1 LAETALGEL
10 GSIGEDDR
18 IYQLKGYAQ
27 VYERAA
33 TLISGAQEI
42 LLFDLFPAPI
52 AALAP
57 LLMSAHGRGVKV
69 AGIVYDA
76 SQKWPFTTEL
86 ADSSEF
92 VTERWPGSQL
102 TLIADAREYLVG
114 LLSANGQQV
123 KRAIWSDSVYL
134 ACLQHSGLA
143 AEIRI
148 AAARHDS
155 GDPRSA
161 ISLLRSY
168 PPGLRT
174 LIGPSRTGGKEQ

>member
-1 LAETALGEL
+1 M
-10 GSIGEDDR
+10 
-18 IYQLKGYAQ
+18 
-27 VYERAA
+27 YERAA
-33 TLISGAQEI
+33 TLIESAKEI
-42 LLFDLFPAPI
+42 LLFDLFPGPLI
-52 AALAP
+52 VLGP
-57 LLMSAHGRGVKV
+57 LLLKAYARAVKV

-76 SQKWPFTTEL
+76 SQDWPFVAEM

-102 TLIADAREYLVG
+102 TLIADAREYLVA
-114 LLSANGQQV
+114 LLSGDDEQAKHAV
-123 KRAIWSDSVYL
+123 WSDSVYL

-148 AAARHDS
+148 AAAQHDQS
-155 GDPRSA
+155 DPRSA

-174 LIGPSRTGGKEQ
+174 LIGPSQVVEKEQ